1 MIICVKS
8 VGDGLSPVFGTA
20 VSISLGMNVV
30 DGTATGVAAV
40 GKEVAV
46 EGEDRLAV
54 ATCGEGV
61 GVGILGAYVLVVV
74 YLTIDGEYLLAI
86 AAEQR
91 LATGLGVDDR
101 QAFMGEDGGVTC
113 IDTAPVGAT
122 VSYLLTHTQCFVT
135 ELAHRAANVE
145 NGYNSTHI
153 IYIYKVG
160 CLWTI
165 AGVSSSDAVIL

>member
-8 VGDGLSPVFGTA
+8 VGDGLSPVFGAA

-30 DGTATGVAAV
+30 DGTAAG
-40 GKEVAV
+40 VAV

-54 ATCGEGV
+54 TTRGEGV

-74 YLTIDGEYLLAI
+74 YLTIDGDYLLAV

-135 ELAHRAANVE
+135 ELTHRAANVE
-145 NGYNSTHI
+145 YGYNSTHI

>member
-8 VGDGLSPVFGTA
+8 VDDGLSPVFGAA

-30 DGTATGVAAV
+30 DGTAAG
-40 GKEVAV
+40 VAV

-54 ATCGEGV
+54 ATRGEGV

-74 YLTIDGEYLLAI
+74 YLTIDGEYLLVV

-145 NGYNSTHI
+145 YGYNSTHI

-160 CLWTI
+160 CLWTK

>member
-1 MIICVKS
+1 M
-8 VGDGLSPVFGTA
+8 
-20 VSISLGMNVV
+20 
-30 DGTATGVAAV
+30 
-40 GKEVAV
+40 
-46 EGEDRLAV
+46 
-54 ATCGEGV
+54 
-61 GVGILGAYVLVVV
+61 VV

-91 LATGLGVDDR
+91 LATGLRVDDR

-145 NGYNSTHI
+145 YGYNSTHI

>member
-1 MIICVKS
+1 M
-8 VGDGLSPVFGTA
+8 
-20 VSISLGMNVV
+20 
-30 DGTATGVAAV
+30 
-40 GKEVAV
+40 
-46 EGEDRLAV
+46 
-54 ATCGEGV
+54 
-61 GVGILGAYVLVVV
+61 VV
-74 YLTIDGEYLLAI
+74 YLTIDGEYLLAV

-113 IDTAPVGAT
+113 IDTAPVGAP

-160 CLWTI
+160 RLWTI

>member
-74 YLTIDGEYLLAI
+74 YLTIDGEYLLAV

-91 LATGLGVDDR
+91 LATGLRVDDR

-122 VSYLLTHTQCFVT
+122 VSYLLTHTQCFV
-135 ELAHRAANVE
+135 LP
-145 NGYNSTHI
+145 
-153 IYIYKVG
+153 
-160 CLWTI
+160 
-165 AGVSSSDAVIL
+165 

>member
-20 VSISLGMNVV
+20 VSISLGMNVM
-30 DGTATGVAAV
+30 DGTATG
-40 GKEVAV
+40 VAV

-74 YLTIDGEYLLAI
+74 YLTIDGEYLLAV